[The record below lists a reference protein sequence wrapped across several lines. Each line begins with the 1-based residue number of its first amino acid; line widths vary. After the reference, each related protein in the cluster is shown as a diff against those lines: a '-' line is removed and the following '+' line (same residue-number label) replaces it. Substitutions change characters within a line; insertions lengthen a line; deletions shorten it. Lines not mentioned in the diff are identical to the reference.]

1 MQRFL
6 LCAAAAALFVSV
18 TPTAHADQI
27 YNLNLT
33 VNTVSGGTLA
43 NGMGSFEINTPPLTG
58 INQQSTYKPSNVTG
72 DILESLSFT
81 INGQT
86 FDLSDAQ
93 GNMFVQF
100 TTGSL
105 NAIQYAGSE
114 KDGIFTLSFD
124 ASGLQFTYDDQG
136 TGLSA
141 TGTIS
146 LNGNPVTVGAGATP
160 EPSSLALLGTGVLGA
175 AGVLRRRFVRG

>member
-1 MQRFL
+1 MLRFL
-6 LCAAAAALFVSV
+6 SCAAAAALFVCMA
-18 TPTAHADQI
+18 PTAHADQI

-43 NGMGSFEINTPPLTG
+43 NGTGSFEINTAPLTG
-58 INQQSTYKPSNVTG
+58 INQQSTYKPSNTTG
-72 DILESLSFT
+72 DILEGLSFT

-100 TTGSL
+100 TTGAL
-105 NAIQYAGSE
+105 NAIQYAGTE
-114 KDGIFTLSFD
+114 KDGQFTLSLD

-146 LNGNPVTVGAGATP
+146 LNGAPATVGATP

-175 AGVLRRRFVRG
+175 AGVLRRRFVRS